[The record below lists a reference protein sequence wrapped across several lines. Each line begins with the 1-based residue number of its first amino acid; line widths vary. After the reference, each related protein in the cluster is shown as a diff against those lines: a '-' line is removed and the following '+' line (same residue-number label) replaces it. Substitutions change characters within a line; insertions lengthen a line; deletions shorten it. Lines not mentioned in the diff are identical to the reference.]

1 MTDKRS
7 GNRLDEA
14 LGYIDGALISG
25 ALTETGKESRKMRR
39 IRMRFVPLAA
49 ALAVLLTIGAAA
61 IGIRYFAPGY
71 GIVDGGVKMLTA
83 KESVRLADTAVEA
96 VMLTESDE
104 GNTLTVWLWR
114 ENEVEITEDERIEGR
129 PPAVLGDLTA
139 EINGNVYDDPN
150 WGGGTSGYVT
160 YMFGDVEAG
169 TSVILRSA
177 GDEVTVELTDARAAN
192 KSGRI
197 KYGRRQIDLIQVT
210 DKDDLW
216 AAEIYDPLAKGLLDD
231 GAGVQAYLYMAS
243 DTDGGVGY
251 YSGNATVVGGKVSND
266 LVKANIM
273 THGKNIGTLYLK
285 SIIYALS
292 FRSADIP
299 DVKISIPEIGETK
312 ELDLVLYDN
321 CGIRVRLKSVTRS
334 EKGLSYECVA
344 EDTGG
349 LKWVSAL
356 TDVRTCLRRDYEYE
370 VNGETISAKNALT
383 PVYTVG
389 SDLCVYDFA
398 TDGDIALSA
407 GDEVVVRLDDIRIQY
422 GETGMDIEP
431 YLGKTEVK

>member
-1 MTDKRS
+1 
-7 GNRLDEA
+7 
-14 LGYIDGALISG
+14 
-25 ALTETGKESRKMRR
+25 MRR

-83 KESVRLADTAVEA
+83 KESVKLADTAVEA

-114 ENEVEITEDERIEGR
+114 ENEVEITENERTEGR
-129 PPAVLGDLTA
+129 PPAALGDLTA
-139 EINGNVYDDPN
+139 EINGKVYDDPN

-216 AAEIYDPLAKGLLDD
+216 AAEIYDPFAKGLLDD

-251 YSGNATVVGGKVSND
+251 YSGNATVVGGKGSND

-321 CGIRVRLKSVTRS
+321 RGIKVRLKSVTRS
-334 EKGLSYECVA
+334 EKGLTYDCVT

-389 SDLCVYDFA
+389 SDLCVYDFP
-398 TDGDIALSA
+398 TDSDIALSA

-431 YLGKTEVK
+431 YLGKTEIR

>member
-1 MTDKRS
+1 MTGKRN

-83 KESVRLADTAVEA
+83 KESVKLADTAVEA

-114 ENEVEITEDERIEGR
+114 ENEVEITEDERTEGR
-129 PPAVLGDLTA
+129 PPAALGDLTA

-160 YMFGDVEAG
+160 YMFSDVEAG

-216 AAEIYDPLAKGLLDD
+216 AAEIYDPFAKGLLDD

-312 ELDLVLYDN
+312 ELNLVLYDN
-321 CGIRVRLKSVTRS
+321 RGIRVRLKSVTRS
-334 EKGLSYECVA
+334 EKGLTYDCVT

-389 SDLCVYDFA
+389 SDLCVYDFP
-398 TDGDIALSA
+398 TDSDIALSA

-431 YLGKTEVK
+431 YLGKTEIR

>member
-61 IGIRYFAPGY
+61 LGIRYFAPGY

-114 ENEVEITEDERIEGR
+114 ENEVEITEDERTEGR

-216 AAEIYDPLAKGLLDD
+216 AAEIYDPFAKRLLDD
-231 GAGVQAYLYMAS
+231 NIGVQAHLFMAA
-243 DTDGGVGY
+243 DMDDVVGS
-251 YSGNATVVGGKVSND
+251 YSGSATVVGGKVSND

-321 CGIRVRLKSVTRS
+321 RGIKVRLKSVTRS
-334 EKGLSYECVA
+334 EKGLSYDCVT

-389 SDLCVYDFA
+389 SDLCVYDFP
-398 TDGDIALSA
+398 TDSDIALSA

-422 GETGMDIEP
+422 GETGVGIEP
-431 YLGKTEVK
+431 YLGKTEIR

>member
-83 KESVRLADTAVEA
+83 KESVKLADTAVEA

-114 ENEVEITEDERIEGR
+114 ENEVEITEDERTEGR

-216 AAEIYDPLAKGLLDD
+216 AAEIYDPFAKGLLDD

-321 CGIRVRLKSVTRS
+321 RGIKVRLKSVTRS
-334 EKGLSYECVA
+334 EKGLTYDCVT

-370 VNGETISAKNALT
+370 ANGETISAKNALT

-389 SDLCVYDFA
+389 SDLCVIDF
-398 TDGDIALSA
+398 TTGGDIVLNA
-407 GDEVVVRLDDIRIQY
+407 GAEVVVRLDGMWIQY
-422 GETGMDIEP
+422 GETGVGIEP
-431 YLGKTEVK
+431 YLGKTEIR

>member
-1 MTDKRS
+1 
-7 GNRLDEA
+7 
-14 LGYIDGALISG
+14 
-25 ALTETGKESRKMRR
+25 MRR

-61 IGIRYFAPGY
+61 LGIRYFAPGY

-114 ENEVEITEDERIEGR
+114 ENEVEITEDERTEGR

-177 GDEVTVELTDARAAN
+177 GDEVTVELTDARSAN

-216 AAEIYDPLAKGLLDD
+216 AAEIYDPFAKRLLDD
-231 GAGVQAYLYMAS
+231 NIGVQAHLFMAS

-312 ELDLVLYDN
+312 ELNLVLYDN
-321 CGIRVRLKSVTRS
+321 RGIRVRLKSVTRS
-334 EKGLSYECVA
+334 EKGLSYDCVT

-349 LKWVSAL
+349 WKWVSAL

>member
-25 ALTETGKESRKMRR
+25 TLTETGKESRKMRR

-83 KESVRLADTAVEA
+83 KESVKLADTAVEA

-114 ENEVEITEDERIEGR
+114 ENEVEITEDERTEGR

-139 EINGNVYDDPN
+139 EINGKVYDDPN

-216 AAEIYDPLAKGLLDD
+216 AAEIYDPLAERLLDD
-231 GAGVQAYLYMAS
+231 NIGVQAHLFMAS

-251 YSGNATVVGGKVSND
+251 YSGSATVVGGKVSND

-321 CGIRVRLKSVTRS
+321 RGIKVRLKSVTRS
-334 EKGLSYECVA
+334 EKGLSYNCVT
-344 EDTGG
+344 EDTGD

-370 VNGETISAKNALT
+370 VSGETISAKNALT

-389 SDLCVYDFA
+389 SDLCVIDF
-398 TDGDIALSA
+398 TTGGDIVLSA
-407 GDEVVVRLDDIRIQY
+407 GDEVVVRLDGMWIQY
-422 GETGMDIEP
+422 GETGVGIEP
-431 YLGKTEVK
+431 YLGKTEIR

>member
-1 MTDKRS
+1 MTGKRN

-25 ALTETGKESRKMRR
+25 VLTETGKESRKMRR

-83 KESVRLADTAVEA
+83 KESVKLADTAVEA

-114 ENEVEITEDERIEGR
+114 ENEVEITEDERTEGR

-139 EINGNVYDDPN
+139 EINGKVYDDPN

-216 AAEIYDPLAKGLLDD
+216 AAEIYDPFAKRLLDD
-231 GAGVQAYLYMAS
+231 NIGVQAHLFMAS

-312 ELDLVLYDN
+312 ELNLVLYDN
-321 CGIRVRLKSVTRS
+321 RGIRVRLKSVTRS
-334 EKGLSYECVA
+334 EKGLSYDCVT

-349 LKWVSAL
+349 WKWVSAL

>member
-1 MTDKRS
+1 
-7 GNRLDEA
+7 
-14 LGYIDGALISG
+14 
-25 ALTETGKESRKMRR
+25 MRR

-83 KESVRLADTAVEA
+83 KESVKLADTAVEA

-114 ENEVEITEDERIEGR
+114 ENEVEITEDERTEGR

-216 AAEIYDPLAKGLLDD
+216 AAEIYDPFAKGLLDD

-321 CGIRVRLKSVTRS
+321 RGIKVRLKSVTRS
-334 EKGLSYECVA
+334 EKGLTYDCVT

-370 VNGETISAKNALT
+370 VSGETISAKNALT

-389 SDLCVYDFA
+389 SDLCVYDFP
-398 TDGDIALSA
+398 TDSDIALSA

-431 YLGKTEVK
+431 YLGKTEIR

>member
-1 MTDKRS
+1 MTGKRN

-61 IGIRYFAPGY
+61 LGIRYFAPGY

-83 KESVRLADTAVEA
+83 KESVKLADTAVEA

-114 ENEVEITEDERIEGR
+114 ENEVEITENERPEAS
-129 PPAVLGDLTA
+129 PPAALGDLTA
-139 EINGNVYDDPN
+139 EINGKVYDDPN

-216 AAEIYDPLAKGLLDD
+216 AAEIYDPFAKGLLDD

-321 CGIRVRLKSVTRS
+321 RGIKVRLKSVTRS
-334 EKGLSYECVA
+334 EKGLTYDCVT

-370 VNGETISAKNALT
+370 VSGETISAKNALT

-389 SDLCVYDFA
+389 SDLCVYDFP
-398 TDGDIALSA
+398 TDSDIALSA

-431 YLGKTEVK
+431 YLGKTEIR

>member
-83 KESVRLADTAVEA
+83 KESVKLADTAVEA

-114 ENEVEITEDERIEGR
+114 ENEVEITEDERTEGR

-177 GDEVTVELTDARAAN
+177 GDEVTVELTDARTAN

-197 KYGRRQIDLIQVT
+197 KYGRRQIDFIQVT

-216 AAEIYDPLAKGLLDD
+216 AAEIYDPFAKRLLDD
-231 GAGVQAYLYMAS
+231 NIGVQAHLFMAS

-321 CGIRVRLKSVTRS
+321 RRIRVRLKSVTRS
-334 EKGLSYECVA
+334 EKGLSYDCVT

-349 LKWVSAL
+349 WKWVSAL

-398 TDGDIALSA
+398 TDGDIALST

>member
-1 MTDKRS
+1 
-7 GNRLDEA
+7 
-14 LGYIDGALISG
+14 
-25 ALTETGKESRKMRR
+25 MRR

-61 IGIRYFAPGY
+61 LGIRYFAPGY

-83 KESVRLADTAVEA
+83 KESVKLADTAVEA

-114 ENEVEITEDERIEGR
+114 ENEVEITEDERTEGR
-129 PPAVLGDLTA
+129 PPAALGDLTA
-139 EINGNVYDDPN
+139 EINGKVYDDPN

-216 AAEIYDPLAKGLLDD
+216 AAEIYDPFAKRLLDD
-231 GAGVQAYLYMAS
+231 NIGVQAHLFMAS

-312 ELDLVLYDN
+312 ELNLVLYDN
-321 CGIRVRLKSVTRS
+321 RGIRVRLKSVTRS
-334 EKGLSYECVA
+334 EKGLSYDCVT

-349 LKWVSAL
+349 WKWVSAL
-356 TDVRTCLRRDYEYE
+356 TDVGTCLRRDYEYE

>member
-114 ENEVEITEDERIEGR
+114 ENEVEISEDERTEGR
-129 PPAVLGDLTA
+129 PPAALGDMTA
-139 EINGNVYDDPN
+139 EINGKVYDDPN

-197 KYGRRQIDLIQVT
+197 KYGRRQIDFIQVT

-216 AAEIYDPLAKGLLDD
+216 AAEIYDPFAKRLLDD
-231 GAGVQAYLYMAS
+231 NIGVQAHLFMDS

-312 ELDLVLYDN
+312 ELNLVLYDN
-321 CGIRVRLKSVTRS
+321 RGIRVRLKSVTRS
-334 EKGLSYECVA
+334 EKGLSYDCVT

-349 LKWVSAL
+349 WKWVSAL
-356 TDVRTCLRRDYEYE
+356 NGVRTCLRRDYEYE

-389 SDLCVYDFA
+389 SDLGVIDF
-398 TDGDIALSA
+398 TTGGDIVLSA
-407 GDEVVVRLDDIRIQY
+407 GDEVVVRLDGMMIQY
-422 GETGMDIEP
+422 GETGVGIEP
-431 YLGKTEVK
+431 YLGKTEIR

>member
-83 KESVRLADTAVEA
+83 KESVKLADTAVEA

-114 ENEVEITEDERIEGR
+114 ENEVEITEDERTEGR

-139 EINGNVYDDPN
+139 EINGKVYDDPN

-216 AAEIYDPLAKGLLDD
+216 AAEIYDPFAKGLLDD

-312 ELDLVLYDN
+312 ELNLVLYDN
-321 CGIRVRLKSVTRS
+321 RGIRVRLKSVTRS
-334 EKGLSYECVA
+334 EKGLSYDCVT

-349 LKWVSAL
+349 WKWVSAL

-389 SDLCVYDFA
+389 SDLCVYDFP
-398 TDGDIALSA
+398 TDSDIALSA

-431 YLGKTEVK
+431 YLGKTEIR

>member
-61 IGIRYFAPGY
+61 LGIRYFAPGY

-114 ENEVEITEDERIEGR
+114 ENEVEITEDERTEGR

-177 GDEVTVELTDARAAN
+177 GDEVTVELTDARSAN

-216 AAEIYDPLAKGLLDD
+216 AAEIYDPFAKRLLDD
-231 GAGVQAYLYMAS
+231 NIGVQAHLFMAS

-312 ELDLVLYDN
+312 ELNLVLYDN
-321 CGIRVRLKSVTRS
+321 RGIRVRLKSVTRS
-334 EKGLSYECVA
+334 EKGLSYDCVT

-349 LKWVSAL
+349 WKWVSAL

>member
-83 KESVRLADTAVEA
+83 KESVKLADTAVEA

-114 ENEVEITEDERIEGR
+114 ENEVEITEDERTEGR

-139 EINGNVYDDPN
+139 EINGKVYDDPN

-216 AAEIYDPLAKGLLDD
+216 AAEIYDPFAKRLLDD
-231 GAGVQAYLYMAS
+231 NIGVQAHLFMAS

-321 CGIRVRLKSVTRS
+321 SGIRIRLKSVTRS
-334 EKGLSYECVA
+334 EKGLSYDCVT

-389 SDLCVYDFA
+389 SDLCVYDFP
-398 TDGDIALSA
+398 TDSDIALGA
-407 GDEVVVRLDDIRIQY
+407 GDEVVVRLDDMRIQY
-422 GETGMDIEP
+422 GETGVGIEP
-431 YLGKTEVK
+431 YLGKTEIR

>member
-14 LGYIDGALISG
+14 LGYIDGTLISG

-83 KESVRLADTAVEA
+83 KESVKLADTAVEA

-114 ENEVEITEDERIEGR
+114 ENEVEITEDERTEGR

-216 AAEIYDPLAKGLLDD
+216 AAEIYDPFAKRLLDD
-231 GAGVQAYLYMAS
+231 NIGVQAHLFMAS

-312 ELDLVLYDN
+312 ELNLVLYDN
-321 CGIRVRLKSVTRS
+321 RGIRVRLKSVTRS
-334 EKGLSYECVA
+334 EKGLSYDCVT

-349 LKWVSAL
+349 WKWVSAL

>member
-1 MTDKRS
+1 MTGKRS

-61 IGIRYFAPGY
+61 LGIRYFAPGY

-114 ENEVEITEDERIEGR
+114 ENEVEITENERTEGR
-129 PPAVLGDLTA
+129 PPAALGDLTA
-139 EINGNVYDDPN
+139 EINGKVYDDPN

-216 AAEIYDPLAKGLLDD
+216 AAEIYDPFAKGLLDD

-273 THGKNIGTLYLK
+273 THGNNIGTLYLK

-321 CGIRVRLKSVTRS
+321 RGIKVRLKSVTRS
-334 EKGLSYECVA
+334 EKGLSYDCVT

-370 VNGETISAKNALT
+370 VSGETISARTL
-383 PVYTVG
+383 
-389 SDLCVYDFA
+389 
-398 TDGDIALSA
+398 
-407 GDEVVVRLDDIRIQY
+407 
-422 GETGMDIEP
+422 
-431 YLGKTEVK
+431 

>member
-1 MTDKRS
+1 
-7 GNRLDEA
+7 
-14 LGYIDGALISG
+14 
-25 ALTETGKESRKMRR
+25 MRR

-114 ENEVEITEDERIEGR
+114 ENEVEITEDERTEGR
-129 PPAVLGDLTA
+129 PPAALGDLTA

-216 AAEIYDPLAKGLLDD
+216 AAEIYDPFAKRLLDD
-231 GAGVQAYLYMAS
+231 NIGVQAHLFMAS

-312 ELDLVLYDN
+312 ELNLVLYDN
-321 CGIRVRLKSVTRS
+321 RGIRVRLKSVTRS
-334 EKGLSYECVA
+334 EKGLSYDCVT

-349 LKWVSAL
+349 WKWVSAL
-356 TDVRTCLRRDYEYE
+356 TDVRTCLRRDYKYE

>member
-1 MTDKRS
+1 M
-7 GNRLDEA
+7 
-14 LGYIDGALISG
+14 
-25 ALTETGKESRKMRR
+25 
-39 IRMRFVPLAA
+39 
-49 ALAVLLTIGAAA
+49 LLTIGAAA

-83 KESVRLADTAVEA
+83 KESVKLADTAVEA

-114 ENEVEITEDERIEGR
+114 ENEVEITEDERTEGR

-139 EINGNVYDDPN
+139 EINGKVYDDPN

-216 AAEIYDPLAKGLLDD
+216 AAEIYDPFAKRLLDD
-231 GAGVQAYLYMAS
+231 NIGIQAHLFMAS

-251 YSGNATVVGGKVSND
+251 YSGNAMVVGGKVSND

-321 CGIRVRLKSVTRS
+321 RGIRVRLKSVTRS
-334 EKGLSYECVA
+334 EKGLSYDCVT

-389 SDLCVYDFA
+389 SDLCVYDFP
-398 TDGDIALSA
+398 TDSDIALSA

-431 YLGKTEVK
+431 YLGKTEIR

>member
-114 ENEVEITEDERIEGR
+114 ENEVEITEDERTEGR

-216 AAEIYDPLAKGLLDD
+216 AAEIYDPFAKRLLDD
-231 GAGVQAYLYMAS
+231 NIGVQAHLFMAS

-312 ELDLVLYDN
+312 ELNLVLYDN
-321 CGIRVRLKSVTRS
+321 SGIRVRLKSVARS
-334 EKGLSYECVA
+334 EKGLSYDCVT

-349 LKWVSAL
+349 WKWVSAL

>member
-1 MTDKRS
+1 M
-7 GNRLDEA
+7 
-14 LGYIDGALISG
+14 
-25 ALTETGKESRKMRR
+25 
-39 IRMRFVPLAA
+39 
-49 ALAVLLTIGAAA
+49 
-61 IGIRYFAPGY
+61 
-71 GIVDGGVKMLTA
+71 
-83 KESVRLADTAVEA
+83 
-96 VMLTESDE
+96 
-104 GNTLTVWLWR
+104 
-114 ENEVEITEDERIEGR
+114 EITENERTEGR
-129 PPAVLGDLTA
+129 PPAALGDLTA
-139 EINGNVYDDPN
+139 EINGNLYDDPN

-216 AAEIYDPLAKGLLDD
+216 AAEIYDPFAKGLLDD
-231 GAGVQAYLYMAS
+231 NIGVQAHLFMAA
-243 DTDGGVGY
+243 DMDGVVGSY
-251 YSGNATVVGGKVSND
+251 GGSATVVGGKVSND

-321 CGIRVRLKSVTRS
+321 RGNKSTSEIRD
-334 EKGLSYECVA
+334 EKR
-344 EDTGG
+344 
-349 LKWVSAL
+349 K
-356 TDVRTCLRRDYEYE
+356 RTEL
-370 VNGETISAKNALT
+370 
-383 PVYTVG
+383 
-389 SDLCVYDFA
+389 
-398 TDGDIALSA
+398 
-407 GDEVVVRLDDIRIQY
+407 
-422 GETGMDIEP
+422 
-431 YLGKTEVK
+431 

>member
-83 KESVRLADTAVEA
+83 KESVKLADTAVEA

-114 ENEVEITEDERIEGR
+114 ENEVEITEDERTEGR

-177 GDEVTVELTDARAAN
+177 GDEVTVELTDARTAN

-216 AAEIYDPLAKGLLDD
+216 AAEIYDPFAKRLLDD
-231 GAGVQAYLYMAS
+231 NIGVQAHLFMAS

-312 ELDLVLYDN
+312 ELNLVLYDN
-321 CGIRVRLKSVTRS
+321 RGIRVRLKSVTRS
-334 EKGLSYECVA
+334 EKGLSYDCVT

-349 LKWVSAL
+349 WKWVSAL

>member
-1 MTDKRS
+1 
-7 GNRLDEA
+7 
-14 LGYIDGALISG
+14 
-25 ALTETGKESRKMRR
+25 MRR

-83 KESVRLADTAVEA
+83 KESVKLADTAVEA

-129 PPAVLGDLTA
+129 PPAALGDLTA

-216 AAEIYDPLAKGLLDD
+216 AAEIYDPFAKRLLDD
-231 GAGVQAYLYMAS
+231 NIGVQAHLFMAS

-312 ELDLVLYDN
+312 ELNLVLYDN
-321 CGIRVRLKSVTRS
+321 RGIRVRLKSVTRS
-334 EKGLSYECVA
+334 EKGLSYDCVTK
-344 EDTGG
+344 DTGG
-349 LKWVSAL
+349 WKWVSAL

>member
-1 MTDKRS
+1 
-7 GNRLDEA
+7 
-14 LGYIDGALISG
+14 
-25 ALTETGKESRKMRR
+25 MRR
-39 IRMRFVPLAA
+39 IRMRFVSLAA

-83 KESVRLADTAVEA
+83 KESVKLADTAVEA

-114 ENEVEITEDERIEGR
+114 ENEVEITEDERTEGR

-216 AAEIYDPLAKGLLDD
+216 AAEIYDPFAKRLLDD
-231 GAGVQAYLYMAS
+231 NIGVQAHLFMAS

-312 ELDLVLYDN
+312 ELNLVLYDN
-321 CGIRVRLKSVTRS
+321 SGIRVRLKSVTRS
-334 EKGLSYECVA
+334 EKGLSYDCVA

-389 SDLCVYDFA
+389 SDLCVIDF
-398 TDGDIALSA
+398 TTGGDIVLSA

-422 GETGMDIEP
+422 GETGVGIEP
-431 YLGKTEVK
+431 YLGKTEIR

>member
-1 MTDKRS
+1 MTGKRN

-71 GIVDGGVKMLTA
+71 GIVDGGVKMLTT

-114 ENEVEITEDERIEGR
+114 ENEVEITEDERTEGR
-129 PPAVLGDLTA
+129 PPAALGDMTA

-216 AAEIYDPLAKGLLDD
+216 AAEIYDPFAKGLLDD
-231 GAGVQAYLYMAS
+231 NIGVQAHLFMAS

-312 ELDLVLYDN
+312 ELNFVLYDN
-321 CGIRVRLKSVTRS
+321 RGIRVRLKSVTRS
-334 EKGLSYECVA
+334 EKGLSYDCVA

-398 TDGDIALSA
+398 TDSDIALSA

-431 YLGKTEVK
+431 YLGKTEIR

>member
-1 MTDKRS
+1 MNDRKN
-7 GNRLDEA
+7 GGKIDEA

-25 ALTETGKESRKMRR
+25 ALDDDAKEDRKMRSKG
-39 IRMRFVPLAA
+39 MRFIPLAA
-49 ALAVLLTIGAAA
+49 AIALLFTIGMAAL
-61 IGIRYFAPGY
+61 GIRYFAPGY
-71 GIVDGGVKMLTA
+71 GIVDGGVKILTA
-83 KESVRLADTAVEA
+83 KESVNLADTVVDA
-96 VMLTESDE
+96 VMLTEADE
-104 GNTLTVWLWR
+104 GSTLTVWLWR
-114 ENEVEITEDERIEGR
+114 ENEVEISKDESREGR
-129 PPAVLGDLTA
+129 SPAALDVLTA
-139 EINGNVYDDPN
+139 EINGKVYDDPS
-150 WGGGTSGYVT
+150 WGGATAGYVK

-169 TSVILRSA
+169 TTVTLRSA
-177 GDEVTVELTDARAAN
+177 GDEVTVELSDARTAN
-192 KSGRI
+192 RSGRI
-197 KYGRRQIDLIQVT
+197 KYGERRIDLIQVT
-210 DKDDLW
+210 DSDDLW
-216 AAEIYDPLAKGLLDD
+216 AAELYDPFAKGLLDD

-285 SIIYALS
+285 VIIYTLS

-312 ELDLVLYDN
+312 ELDFVLYDN

-334 EKGLSYECVA
+334 EKGLSYDCVA

-356 TDVRTCLRRDYEYE
+356 TDVSTCLRRDYEYE

-398 TDGDIALSA
+398 TDGDTALSA

>member
-1 MTDKRS
+1 
-7 GNRLDEA
+7 
-14 LGYIDGALISG
+14 
-25 ALTETGKESRKMRR
+25 MRR

-61 IGIRYFAPGY
+61 LGIRYFAPGY

-114 ENEVEITEDERIEGR
+114 ENEVEITEDERTEGR
-129 PPAVLGDLTA
+129 PPAALGDLTA

-216 AAEIYDPLAKGLLDD
+216 AAEIYDPFAKGLLDD
-231 GAGVQAYLYMAS
+231 NIGVQAHLFMAS

-251 YSGNATVVGGKVSND
+251 YSGNATVVGSKVLND

-285 SIIYALS
+285 SIIYTLS
-292 FRSADIP
+292 FRSMDIP

-321 CGIRVRLKSVTRS
+321 RGIRVRLKSVTRS
-334 EKGLSYECVA
+334 EKGLSYDCVT

-389 SDLCVYDFA
+389 SDLCVYDFP
-398 TDGDIALSA
+398 TDSDIALSA

-431 YLGKTEVK
+431 YLGKTEIR

>member
-61 IGIRYFAPGY
+61 LGIRYFAPGY

-83 KESVRLADTAVEA
+83 KESVKLADTAVEA

-114 ENEVEITEDERIEGR
+114 ENEVEITEDERTEGR

-139 EINGNVYDDPN
+139 EINGKVYDDPN

-216 AAEIYDPLAKGLLDD
+216 AAEIYDPFAKGLLDD
-231 GAGVQAYLYMAS
+231 NIGVQAHLFMAS

-312 ELDLVLYDN
+312 ELNLVLYDN
-321 CGIRVRLKSVTRS
+321 RGIRVRLKSVTRS
-334 EKGLSYECVA
+334 EKGLSYDCVA

>member
-61 IGIRYFAPGY
+61 LGIRYFAPGY

-114 ENEVEITEDERIEGR
+114 ENEVEITEDERTEGR

-139 EINGNVYDDPN
+139 EINGKVYDDPN

-177 GDEVTVELTDARAAN
+177 GDEVTVELTDARTAN

-216 AAEIYDPLAKGLLDD
+216 AAEIYDPFAKRLLDD
-231 GAGVQAYLYMAS
+231 NIGVQAHLFMAS

-251 YSGNATVVGGKVSND
+251 YSGNTTVVGGKVSND

-312 ELDLVLYDN
+312 ELNLVLYDN
-321 CGIRVRLKSVTRS
+321 RGIRVRLKSVTRS
-334 EKGLSYECVA
+334 EKGLSYDCVT

-349 LKWVSAL
+349 WKWVSAL

>member
-1 MTDKRS
+1 
-7 GNRLDEA
+7 
-14 LGYIDGALISG
+14 
-25 ALTETGKESRKMRR
+25 MRR

-83 KESVRLADTAVEA
+83 KESVKLADTAVEA

-114 ENEVEITEDERIEGR
+114 ENEVEITEDERTEGR

-216 AAEIYDPLAKGLLDD
+216 AAEIYDPFAKRLLDD
-231 GAGVQAYLYMAS
+231 NIGVQAHLFMAS

-312 ELDLVLYDN
+312 ELNLVLYDN
-321 CGIRVRLKSVTRS
+321 RGIRVRLKSVTRS
-334 EKGLSYECVA
+334 EKGLSYDCVT

-349 LKWVSAL
+349 WKWVSAL

-407 GDEVVVRLDDIRIQY
+407 GDEGVVRLDDIRIQY

>member
-1 MTDKRS
+1 
-7 GNRLDEA
+7 
-14 LGYIDGALISG
+14 
-25 ALTETGKESRKMRR
+25 MRR

-61 IGIRYFAPGY
+61 LGIRYFAPGY

-114 ENEVEITEDERIEGR
+114 ENEVEITENERTEGR
-129 PPAVLGDLTA
+129 PPAALGDLTA
-139 EINGNVYDDPN
+139 EINGKVYDDPN

-216 AAEIYDPLAKGLLDD
+216 AAEIYDPFAKRLLDD
-231 GAGVQAYLYMAS
+231 NIGVQAHLFMAS

-312 ELDLVLYDN
+312 ELNLVLYDN
-321 CGIRVRLKSVTRS
+321 RGIRVRLKSVTRS
-334 EKGLSYECVA
+334 EKGLSYDCVT

-349 LKWVSAL
+349 WKWVSAL

>member
-1 MTDKRS
+1 
-7 GNRLDEA
+7 
-14 LGYIDGALISG
+14 
-25 ALTETGKESRKMRR
+25 MRR

-61 IGIRYFAPGY
+61 LGIRYFAPGY

-83 KESVRLADTAVEA
+83 KESVKLADTAVEA

-114 ENEVEITEDERIEGR
+114 ENEVEITEDERTEGR

-139 EINGNVYDDPN
+139 EINGKVYDDPN

-216 AAEIYDPLAKGLLDD
+216 AAEIYDPFAKGLLDD
-231 GAGVQAYLYMAS
+231 NIGVQAHLFMAS

-312 ELDLVLYDN
+312 ELNLVLYDN
-321 CGIRVRLKSVTRS
+321 RGIRVRLKSVTRS
-334 EKGLSYECVA
+334 EKGLSYDCVA

>member
-1 MTDKRS
+1 MTGKRS

-61 IGIRYFAPGY
+61 LGIRYFAPGY

-114 ENEVEITEDERIEGR
+114 ENEVEINENERTEGR
-129 PPAVLGDLTA
+129 PPAALGDLTA
-139 EINGNVYDDPN
+139 EINGKVYDDPN

-216 AAEIYDPLAKGLLDD
+216 AAEIYDPFAKGLLDD

-273 THGKNIGTLYLK
+273 THGNNIGTLYLK

-321 CGIRVRLKSVTRS
+321 RGIKVRLKSVTRS
-334 EKGLSYECVA
+334 EKGLSYDCVT

-370 VNGETISAKNALT
+370 VSGETISAKNALT

-389 SDLCVYDFA
+389 SDLCVYDFP
-398 TDGDIALSA
+398 TDSDIALSA

>member
-61 IGIRYFAPGY
+61 LGIRYFAPGY

-83 KESVRLADTAVEA
+83 KENVRLADTAVEA

-114 ENEVEITEDERIEGR
+114 ENEVEITEDERTEGR

-216 AAEIYDPLAKGLLDD
+216 AAEIYDPFAKRLLDD
-231 GAGVQAYLYMAS
+231 NIGVQAHLFMAS
-243 DTDGGVGY
+243 DTDGGVDY
-251 YSGNATVVGGKVSND
+251 YSGNATVVGGKVTYD
-266 LVKANIM
+266 LVKANSRA
-273 THGKNIGTLYLK
+273 HGKTPGTLYLK
-285 SIIYALS
+285 SILYSLN
-292 FRSADIP
+292 FHDADIP

-312 ELDLVLYDN
+312 ELNLVLYDN
-321 CGIRVRLKSVTRS
+321 SGIRVRLKSVTRS
-334 EKGLSYECVA
+334 EKGLSYDCVT

-349 LKWVSAL
+349 WKWVSAL

>member
-1 MTDKRS
+1 M
-7 GNRLDEA
+7 
-14 LGYIDGALISG
+14 
-25 ALTETGKESRKMRR
+25 
-39 IRMRFVPLAA
+39 
-49 ALAVLLTIGAAA
+49 LLTIGAAA

-71 GIVDGGVKMLTA
+71 GIVDGGVKMLMA

-114 ENEVEITEDERIEGR
+114 ENEVEITEDERTEGR
-129 PPAVLGDLTA
+129 PPAALGDLTA

-216 AAEIYDPLAKGLLDD
+216 AAEIYDPFAKRLLDD
-231 GAGVQAYLYMAS
+231 NIGVQAHLFMAS

-312 ELDLVLYDN
+312 ELNLVLYDN
-321 CGIRVRLKSVTRS
+321 SGIMIRLKSVTRS
-334 EKGLSYECVA
+334 EKGLSYDCVT

-349 LKWVSAL
+349 WKWVSAL
-356 TDVRTCLRRDYEYE
+356 NGVRTFLRRDYEYE
-370 VNGETISAKNALT
+370 ANGETISAKNALT

-389 SDLCVYDFA
+389 SDLCVIDF
-398 TDGDIALSA
+398 TTGGDIVLNA
-407 GDEVVVRLDDIRIQY
+407 GDEVVVRLDGMMIQ
-422 GETGMDIEP
+422 
-431 YLGKTEVK
+431 

>member
-1 MTDKRS
+1 
-7 GNRLDEA
+7 
-14 LGYIDGALISG
+14 
-25 ALTETGKESRKMRR
+25 MRH

-61 IGIRYFAPGY
+61 LGIRYFAPGY

-83 KESVRLADTAVEA
+83 KESVKLADTAVEA

-114 ENEVEITEDERIEGR
+114 ENEVEITEDERTEGR

-216 AAEIYDPLAKGLLDD
+216 AAEIYDPFAKRLLDD
-231 GAGVQAYLYMAS
+231 NIGVQAHLFMAS

-299 DVKISIPEIGETK
+299 EVKISIPEIGETK
-312 ELDLVLYDN
+312 ELNLVLYDN

-334 EKGLSYECVA
+334 EKGLSYDCVT

-349 LKWVSAL
+349 WKWVSAL

>member
-83 KESVRLADTAVEA
+83 KESVKLADTAVEA

-114 ENEVEITEDERIEGR
+114 ENEVEITENERTEGR
-129 PPAVLGDLTA
+129 PPAALGDLTA

-216 AAEIYDPLAKGLLDD
+216 AAEIYDPFAKGLLDD
-231 GAGVQAYLYMAS
+231 NIGVQAHLFMAS

-321 CGIRVRLKSVTRS
+321 RGIKVRLKSVTRS
-334 EKGLSYECVA
+334 EKGLSYDCVA

-389 SDLCVYDFA
+389 SDLCMIDF
-398 TDGDIALSA
+398 TTGGDIVLNA
-407 GDEVVVRLDDIRIQY
+407 GDEVVVRLDGMMIQY
-422 GETGMDIEP
+422 GETGVGIEP
-431 YLGKTEVK
+431 YLGKTEIR

>member
-1 MTDKRS
+1 MTGKRS

-83 KESVRLADTAVEA
+83 KESVKLVDTAVEA

-114 ENEVEITEDERIEGR
+114 ENEVEITEDERTEGR

-139 EINGNVYDDPN
+139 EINGKVYDDPN

-169 TSVILRSA
+169 TSVILSSA

-216 AAEIYDPLAKGLLDD
+216 AAEIYDPFAKGLLDD

-251 YSGNATVVGGKVSND
+251 YSGNATVVGGKGSND

-292 FRSADIP
+292 FRSAD
-299 DVKISIPEIGETK
+299 
-312 ELDLVLYDN
+312 LVLYDN
-321 CGIRVRLKSVTRS
+321 RGIKVRLKSVTRS
-334 EKGLSYECVA
+334 EKGLTYDCVT

-370 VNGETISAKNALT
+370 VSGETISAKNALT

-389 SDLCVYDFA
+389 SDLCVYDFP
-398 TDGDIALSA
+398 TDSDIALSA

-431 YLGKTEVK
+431 YLGKTEIR